1 MSRISRFVVLVVG
14 LMSLFAIASSSAGA
28 VTWHNFGDTAYTAS
42 GVAGTLGVT
51 GVNLACAAPSATGV
65 SPSADQIGNT
75 VSLAHGAITFTSCT
89 LSGIPTSVHC
99 TYTLTGT
106 ALDAVG
112 SGTVTGDADIS
123 CGVVQF
129 GSEVCRI
136 EGAVPGSYTNPT
148 NPSTFGK
155 IDVPASSA
163 LRTTN
168 GAAGSCPLGVNE
180 PSSLT
185 SQTFTI
191 TSATGGAT
199 TPHLGP
205 RISRTA

>member
-1 MSRISRFVVLVVG
+1 MSRIARLAVLVAA

-28 VTWHNFGDTAYTAS
+28 VTWHNSGDTAFTAA

-51 GVNLACAAPSATGV
+51 GVNLACPSSSATGT
-65 SPSADQIGNT
+65 SPSASQVGSSAD
-75 VSLAHGAITFTSCT
+75 LATGTITFSGCT
-89 LSGIPTSVHC
+89 LSGIPTHVAC
-99 TYTLTGT
+99 GYTLTGT
-106 ALDAVG
+106 ALD
-112 SGTVTGDADIS
+112 GTTVVTGTAAVNCS
-123 CGVVQF
+123 VTQF
-129 GSEVCRI
+129 GSEICKI
-136 EGAVPGSYTNPT
+136 EGTTPGNYTNPV

-155 IDVPASSA
+155 VSVPASST

-168 GAAGSCPLGVNE
+168 GTAGSCPLGVNE

-185 SQTFTI
+185 AQTFTI
-191 TSATGGAT
+191 SSATGGAT